1 MRKEPSKPFPFVL
14 CPVGLITSEEK
25 VIFTPSRRD
34 MFQQKL
40 VAIKSTEDSTLK
52 QIERFSVKKQK
63 KMRHFSNGAITNS
76 NYFMLG
82 FQLPYQKKK
91 TLGFKFLKQ
100 LRNYTVE
107 LSEEIVCGC
116 Q

>member
-25 VIFTPSRRD
+25 VIFTPSTKD

-52 QIERFSVKKQK
+52 QIERFSVKKHK

-82 FQLPYQKKK
+82 FHTKKN
-91 TLGFKFLKQ
+91 LDFKFLKQ
-100 LRNYTVE
+100 LRNYKVE
-107 LSEEIVCGC
+107 LSEEIVRGC